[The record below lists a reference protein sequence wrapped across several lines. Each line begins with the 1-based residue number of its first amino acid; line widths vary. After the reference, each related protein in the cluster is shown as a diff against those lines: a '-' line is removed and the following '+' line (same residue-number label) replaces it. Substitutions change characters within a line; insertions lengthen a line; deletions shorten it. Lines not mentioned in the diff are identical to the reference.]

1 MRSVLT
7 ILMVL
12 FALSA
17 SAQINN
23 SQEIVAP
30 QDSVVVVAAPQAEAP
45 QANAQQAAATEVVA
59 PQDSVAVVAAPV
71 VAPDSTAVEAAK
83 PEVIAADS
91 LKSGNAEANA
101 PQVATRPTV
110 EIHTHGDAKTIVNN
124 TLYNGAKKVK
134 GFRILIYSGSSPS
147 ARGEASSA
155 RTRFSKL
162 FNSLPTYMF
171 YENPYFKVS
180 VGNFRTVEEAQAK
193 LERIRKYFPKAFI
206 VHQTIS
212 VYEFAK

>member
-1 MRSVLT
+1 
-7 ILMVL
+7 MVS

-23 SQEIVAP
+23 TQEVVAP
-30 QDSVVVVAAPQAEAP
+30 QDSVVVVAAPQVEAS
-45 QANAQQAAATEVVA
+45 QAAATEVVA
-59 PQDSVAVVAAPV
+59 PQDSVAVVAAPA

-83 PEVIAADS
+83 PEVIVVDS

-171 YENPYFKVS
+171 YENPYFKVT

-193 LERIRKYFPKAFI
+193 LERIRKHFPKAFI
-206 VHQTIS
+206 VHEKAIS